1 MKNGEVKPGTEI
13 MEVLLWEAGL
23 CPISA
28 SLNFSQFG
36 LPTVLEARLWTSL
49 RNPKDCKRGQ
59 ATKRGP
65 IWCAMIRVKKNIFH
79 IGLRRSEAAWTL
91 PGNSLG
97 LNGLVT

>member
-1 MKNGEVKPGTEI
+1 
-13 MEVLLWEAGL
+13 MEVHLWEAGL

-28 SLNFSQFG
+28 NLNFSQFG

-59 ATKRGP
+59 ATKNPGP
-65 IWCAMIRVKKNIFH
+65 IWRAMVRATKNIFH
-79 IGLRRSEAAWTL
+79 IDLRRSGAAWTL